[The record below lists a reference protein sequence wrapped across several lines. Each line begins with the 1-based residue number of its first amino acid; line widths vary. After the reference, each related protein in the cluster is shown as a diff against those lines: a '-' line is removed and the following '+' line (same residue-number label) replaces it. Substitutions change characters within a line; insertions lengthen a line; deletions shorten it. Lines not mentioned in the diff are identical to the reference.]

1 MRAVISA
8 DSAVAGAISLGRL
21 TQRELVSPSV
31 VPSSAS
37 DKASEEQP
45 S

>member
-8 DSAVAGAISLGRL
+8 DSAVAGAIGLGCL